1 MDESTPR
8 VVSAPRLWTGL
19 VDVGELTCTVHQQ
32 GLAWHVWD
40 GPQTAGYTFLFKCT
54 WNFHQVRPQS
64 PKPDAAPLLKQPN
77 VLEKSTQPGRRTA
90 AWKCPRGFP
99 SSETTVSSGASSSPS
114 PVRGLPCPRGRTQR
128 LRPSPR
134 APSPRQL
141 TALCLPSL
149 SSRALRL
156 SLSPHLP
163 TLTIRPLLVRVP
175 TVPVPPPPRR
185 IYSGR
190 GWSLGA
196 YGVFLCGPPGPG
208 LSEGRAR

>member
-1 MDESTPR
+1 MSTPR
-8 VVSAPRLWTGL
+8 VVSAPRPWTGL

-163 TLTIRPLLVRVP
+163 TLTIRPLLVCVP

-190 GWSLGA
+190 GWSVGT

>member
-1 MDESTPR
+1 M
-8 VVSAPRLWTGL
+8 
-19 VDVGELTCTVHQQ
+19 GELTCTVHQQ
-32 GLAWHVWD
+32 GLAWHFWD

-141 TALCLPSL
+141 TASASPPCPLGLC
-149 SSRALRL
+149 ACH
-156 SLSPHLP
+156 SPHTHHPPSSCPRANCPSAAPQPPHLFWEGLGSGDVRRLP
-163 TLTIRPLLVRVP
+163 LWASWARTE
-175 TVPVPPPPRR
+175 
-185 IYSGR
+185 R
-190 GWSLGA
+190 GQSSLKI
-196 YGVFLCGPPGPG
+196 
-208 LSEGRAR
+208 